1 MFGFPVTHVQLSFT
15 CEPRDGYEIVVE
27 NWDRTESYSV
37 SGEDLTDGVLELPP
51 YSAHYTVYGTF
62 KTVRDTTY
70 EMAFSFDVELPD
82 ES

>member
-1 MFGFPVTHVQLSFT
+1 M
-15 CEPRDGYEIVVE
+15 VE
-27 NWDRTESYSV
+27 SWDRTQSYSV
-37 SGEDLTDGVLELPP
+37 SSTELTDDVLPLAP

-62 KTVRDTTY
+62 ETVRDTTY